1 MKDHRMAATTDSER
15 SAESRRILDRVAREA
30 DSSGL
35 ALVGRTVER
44 ARNHLGAADA
54 DRDDWAEVWGTRIG
68 RGIAAVLTIALIAW
82 AASLLVAGA

>member
-1 MKDHRMAATTDSER
+1 MKDHRMAATPDGER

-44 ARNHLGAADA
+44 TRDHLTAADA
-54 DRDDWAEVWGTRIG
+54 DGNDWAELWGTRIG
-68 RGIAAVLTIALIAW
+68 RGIAALLTVALIGW
-82 AASLLVAGA
+82 AVSLLVAGA

>member
-1 MKDHRMAATTDSER
+1 MKDHRMAATTDGER

-44 ARNHLGAADA
+44 TRSHLSAADA
-54 DRDDWAEVWGTRIG
+54 DGNDWAELWGTRIG
-68 RGIAAVLTIALIAW
+68 RAIGAVLTIILIAW
-82 AASLLVAGA
+82 AVSVLATGA